1 MACIIFFGLFVL
13 FLEESL
19 CIEIEG
25 LDYIAGVMG
34 HGERQ
39 DKWEGAAV
47 EVGAFQGM
55 DLHKKTSWKL

>member
-25 LDYIAGVMG
+25 LDYIVGVMG
-34 HGERQ
+34 YGER
-39 DKWEGAAV
+39 
-47 EVGAFQGM
+47 
-55 DLHKKTSWKL
+55 